1 MDGGCYTIHLQRTLA
16 GAEPWHD
23 EGVETLRPQP
33 GHRLVV
39 RSDSRRGSNITRR
52 QRSTDASQLRAFTG
66 ARREDVR
73 TGPDDAVAN
82 MSVSRHATQR
92 LGNRGE
98 NLTAAALPCCATA
111 ADESRGNDWSSVGPQ
126 RPITSPPS
134 GPSQICRLTAGC
146 RPRTRTPLPARRGL
160 GR

>member
-1 MDGGCYTIHLQRTLA
+1 MKVLNPY
-16 GAEPWHD
+16 
-23 EGVETLRPQP
+23 
-33 GHRLVV
+33 V
-39 RSDSRRGSNITRR
+39 RSRDIASSFAQTPAAGSNITRR

-82 MSVSRHATQR
+82 MSVSRRATHG

-111 ADESRGNDWSSVGPQ
+111 ADESRGND
-126 RPITSPPS
+126 
-134 GPSQICRLTAGC
+134 
-146 RPRTRTPLPARRGL
+146 
-160 GR
+160 